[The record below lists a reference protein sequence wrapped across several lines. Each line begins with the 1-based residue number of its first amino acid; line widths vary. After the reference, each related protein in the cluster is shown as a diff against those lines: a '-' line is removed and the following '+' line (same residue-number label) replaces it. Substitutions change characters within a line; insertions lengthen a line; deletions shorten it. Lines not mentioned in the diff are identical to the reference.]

1 MATTVAL
8 LMTPDVVTVRAQQ
21 SVRAAARLMAAHQT
35 DYLVVVDEG
44 RVVGVVT
51 ARDLVTRAYAAGD
64 DGDGRVRE
72 ACTSSPLTAN
82 TDDRAT
88 DVLLRMRRRSL
99 RRIPVVDGDRLVGI
113 LCDSDLP
120 ILAEAPAE
128 PLGIVV
134 ASPGRP
140 RTERADGLPLPSNVV
155 PWPAAADFPVQPA

>member
-1 MATTVAL
+1 MATTVAV

-35 DYLVVVDEG
+35 DYLVVVDEN

-72 ACTSSPLTAN
+72 ACSPSPLVAN
-82 TDDRAT
+82 TDDGVT
-88 DVLLRMRRRSL
+88 EVLLRMRRRGL
-99 RRIPVVDGDRLVGI
+99 RRVPVVDGHELVGI
-113 LCDSDLP
+113 LCDTDLP
-120 ILAEAPAE
+120 ILSEIPEE
-128 PLGIVV
+128 PLGVV
-134 ASPGRP
+134 VKSPGRP

-155 PWPAAADFPVQPA
+155 PWPAVVGLPVQPA